1 MSRYLPLEMYDQHCN
16 KCKMGRGDVDE
27 ICEPGFGDLAADIM
41 VVGKMPNSD
50 RYQTALENDL
60 RDSGLPEKHSI
71 FWSSALKCRN
81 FEANASNSD
90 VKACRSY
97 LEAEIAAVKPKW
109 ILTLGNEALLSVTGH
124 SGITKWRGRPEEHH
138 GATVM
143 PTISPAAVL
152 ARPQNRPGYQAD
164 LKLFASMV
172 AGKVASDV
180 EMIDYVVVDTLTK
193 LHDLKADLAEASH
206 LSFDIETNIVP
217 LQEHDPRARIISLAG
232 TYVVPD
238 EATREPV
245 ARGFAIPL
253 YHPESP
259 FKKTWRSV
267 LRFLAPTITAVPVR
281 IAHNGKFDCRWLR
294 KFGITGLWN
303 TFDTMLAVH
312 MLDENA
318 QKGLKPQAQM
328 RLGVAPWGIDTK
340 DLLSEPLHVVLEYNF
355 LDTYYT
361 YLLYLILRDE
371 LKDQRRL
378 LRLDRLLMM
387 PANKNL
393 IAVESRG
400 MWLDVDRLTARRP
413 IAQKKLD
420 DIEDQIKTYLPMNKG
435 HFGPEWPRDSKGRLM
450 AINFNASNFARWML
464 FDWLKLPVLA
474 RGKEKPDGSR
484 GDPSMAEGVLLA
496 LREEPDHHP
505 VVDLMLARIEWQ
517 KALSSFFNP
526 YEKLHDANQRVH
538 SSFKLY
544 GTVTG
549 RLSSGKEDT
558 SKLTGRTSAVRGIN
572 LQQVPR
578 DPFIRGLFGATPG
591 HTWIEADFSQVELR
605 IAAFCARER
614 TMTRLYQEGADIH
627 MVTAMRMTGKAA
639 KHVTKEER
647 KKAKP
652 VNFGFLYGMGWMKFI
667 LTAFNNYNIRFTESE
682 ARAYRRAYFELYPD
696 LLAWHDRQRT
706 LVHMN
711 NRVQSPIGRIRHLP
725 DINSPEQGVRA
736 EAERQAINSPVQGLA
751 SDMALNGLN
760 NFCARLKQEDLS
772 DRVHVLG
779 LVHDAINIEAED
791 AIAGDA
797 MVILKESMED
807 MDSMKRRFGLNMTVP
822 IVADVKVGRHWGD
835 SVELTPEQVYE
846 FPGLDKVLAK
856 SR

>member
-1 MSRYLPLEMYDQHCN
+1 MSRFLPLAMYDSDCT
-16 KCKMGRGDVDE
+16 KCKMSRGDVE
-27 ICEPGFGDLAADIM
+27 EVCEPGFGDTTASIM
-41 VVGKMPNSD
+41 VVGKMPNSG

-60 RDSGLPEKHSI
+60 RDAGLPAKHTI

-97 LEAEIAAVKPKW
+97 LEAEMAAVKPKW

-143 PTISPAAVL
+143 PTISPAAVM

-164 LKLFASMV
+164 LKLFVSMV
-172 AGKVASDV
+172 AGRVAHNV
-180 EMIDYVVVDTLTK
+180 PMIDYVVVDTVTK
-193 LHDLKADLAEASH
+193 LHDLKADLAEATL

-217 LQEHDPRARIISLAG
+217 LQENDPRAKIISLAG

-238 EATREPV
+238 EATRELV
-245 ARGFAIPL
+245 VRGFALPL

-259 FKKTWRSV
+259 FRTTWRSV
-267 LRFLAPTITAVPVR
+267 LRFLSASINAVPIR

-294 KFGITGLWN
+294 KFGVEGLWN

-312 MLDENA
+312 LLDENA

-328 RLGVAPWGIDTK
+328 RLGVSPWGIDTK
-340 DLLSEPLHVVLEYNF
+340 DLLGELLAKILEYNF

-361 YLLYLILRDE
+361 YLIYLQLKEE
-371 LKDQRRL
+371 LKQERRL
-378 LRLDRLLMM
+378 LRLDRLLLM
-387 PANKNL
+387 PSNKNL
-393 IAVESRG
+393 IPVESRG
-400 MWLDVDRLTARRP
+400 MWLDVDRLRERRP
-413 IAQKKLD
+413 IAQAKLD
-420 DIEDQIKTYLPMNKG
+420 AIENEIKAWLP
-435 HFGPEWPRDSKGRLM
+435 HTDSVAWPTDSRGRPL

-464 FDWLKLPVLA
+464 FTWLEQPVWV
-474 RGKEKPDGSR
+474 RGKEKPDGSV

-496 LREEPDHHP
+496 LREAPDHHP
-505 VVDLMLARIEWQ
+505 VVDLMLARVEWQ
-517 KALSSFFNP
+517 KALSSFFTP
-526 YEKLHDANQRVH
+526 YELLHDSNHRVH

-558 SKLTGRTSAVRGIN
+558 SKLTGRISAVRGIN

-578 DPFIRGLFGATPG
+578 DPFIRGLFGSAPG
-591 HTWIEADFSQVELR
+591 YTWVEADFSQVELR

-614 TMTRLYQEGADIH
+614 TMIRLYQEGADIH
-627 MVTAMRMTGKAA
+627 MVTAMRMTGKPAG
-639 KHVTKEER
+639 KVTKEER

-667 LTAFNNYNIRFTESE
+667 LTAFNNYGVRFTESE
-682 ARAYRRAYFELYPD
+682 ARAYRKAYFDLYPD
-696 LLAWHDRQRT
+696 LVSWHDRQRA
-706 LVHMN
+706 LVHAN
-711 NRVQSPIGRIRHLP
+711 GRVQSPIGRIRHLP

-751 SDMALNGLN
+751 SDMALNGMN
-760 NFCARLKQEDLS
+760 NIVS
-772 DRVHVLG
+772 RVHELGMSDGVHCLG
-779 LVHDAINIEAED
+779 LVHDAVNFEVRDDLVADVLPLIKD
-791 AIAGDA
+791 G
-797 MVILKESMED
+797 MED
-807 MDSMKRRFGLNMTVP
+807 MQSMHRRFGLNMTVP
-822 IVADVKVGRHWGD
+822 IIADLKIGRHWGD
-835 SVELTPEQVYE
+835 SVELNADQVYD
-846 FPGLDKVLAK
+846 FPGLERVLAK
-856 SR
+856 SH